1 MSAFG
6 FRLVLAALLLALTA
20 CSQSSSP
27 PAARAV
33 SDAAK
38 GASSA
43 AATSQES
50 PFEITAT
57 IRELMDSTV
66 DPAADGLWDS
76 VAVTSTSKGVEE
88 TQPKTDADWAAVRR
102 DAVTLMESMNLV
114 VMKGRHAA
122 PPGTQAALGE
132 LSPAEID
139 QHIDANR
146 GALIGFAKA
155 LRATAQ
161 KALTAI
167 DKKDVQG
174 LFEAGSAID
183 EACEACHVTFWY
195 PNQKVPQT

>member
-1 MSAFG
+1 MSALRFT
-6 FRLVLAALLLALTA
+6 LVVPTLILALTA
-20 CSQSSSP
+20 CSQSSAP
-27 PAARAV
+27 PAATK
-33 SDAAK
+33 AAPSV
-38 GASSA
+38 ADTA
-43 AATSQES
+43 QES

-57 IRELMDSTV
+57 IRELMDSIV
-66 DPAADGLWDS
+66 DPSADGLWDS
-76 VAVTSTSKGVEE
+76 VAVTTTLAGVDEK
-88 TQPKTDADWAAVRR
+88 QPKTDEEWAAVRR
-102 DAVTLMESMNLV
+102 NAVSLMESMNLV

-132 LSPAEID
+132 LTPDEID

-167 DKKDVQG
+167 DKKDARG
-174 LFEAGSAID
+174 LLDAGSGID

-195 PNQKVPQT
+195 PNAKVPQP

>member
-1 MSAFG
+1 
-6 FRLVLAALLLALTA
+6 VVAALLLALAA
-20 CSQSSSP
+20 CSQSSSQ
-27 PAARAV
+27 AV

-38 GASSA
+38 GANFA
-43 AATSQES
+43 GDTSQES

-66 DPAADGLWDS
+66 DPAADALWDS

-102 DAVTLMESMNLV
+102 HAVTLMESMNLV

-122 PPGTQAALGE
+122 PPGTKAALGE
-132 LSPAEID
+132 LSPDEID

-146 GALIGFAKA
+146 SALIAFAKA
-155 LRATAQ
+155 LRATAEE
-161 KALTAI
+161 ALTAI
-167 DKKDVQG
+167 DKKDVPG
-174 LFEAGSAID
+174 LFKAGSDID